1 MQNKNNE
8 SLAEY
13 AAQRQV
19 DAYNDKDI
27 DAFLDCYS
35 DDIELTYQHSGEVFC
50 KGKVEMRAIYGSMF
64 NRCPDLLCIIVKR
77 IACGEFAIDEEL
89 VNGQVNGKTI
99 HATAIYHVNQNGLI
113 DKAWFMRDE

>member
-1 MQNKNNE
+1 MQNRNNE

-13 AAQRQV
+13 AAQRQL

-27 DAFLDCYS
+27 DAFLDCYT
-35 DDIELTYQHSGEVFC
+35 DDIELTHQHSGEVFC

-77 IACGEFAIDEEL
+77 IVCGEFAIDEEL
-89 VNGQVNGKTI
+89 VNG
-99 HATAIYHVNQNGLI
+99 
-113 DKAWFMRDE
+113 R

>member
-1 MQNKNNE
+1 MQNRNNE

-13 AAQRQV
+13 AAQRQL

-27 DAFLDCYS
+27 DAFLDCYT
-35 DDIELTYQHSGEVFC
+35 DDIELTHQHSGEVFC

-77 IACGEFAIDEEL
+77 IVCGEFAIDEEL
-89 VNGQVNGKTI
+89 VNGQVKGKTI

-113 DKAWFMRDE
+113 DKAWFIRGE